1 MRQLFALC
9 FCVWAFLD
17 EKTEDESVSQV
28 PISDAQEEVDSY
40 TKRLVI
46 HSYMLNYK
54 PLGADT
60 DKSPH
65 NDWDSYLIIICN
77 L

>member
-1 MRQLFALC
+1 MFLC
-9 FCVWAFLD
+9 VGLAFSVEEM
-17 EKTEDESVSQV
+17 EKNPASQV
-28 PISDAQEEVDSY
+28 PISDTLEEADSY

-54 PLGADT
+54 PLGKDT